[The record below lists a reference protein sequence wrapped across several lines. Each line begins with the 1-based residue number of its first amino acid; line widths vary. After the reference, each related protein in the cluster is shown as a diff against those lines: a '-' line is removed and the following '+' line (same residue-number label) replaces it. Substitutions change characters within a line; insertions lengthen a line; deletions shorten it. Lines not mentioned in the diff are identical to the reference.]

1 MMAPK
6 STSIMI
12 LGGPDAG
19 KSNYV
24 GALWMRLRRNKGA
37 FRIPFEPDNI
47 EYVERIVGH
56 LRQGNYPPRTT
67 LGEDDTTFVASVAR
81 AAEPKSP
88 IAQITVPDMAGE
100 VWVSASNDRR
110 IDPKWIQALRDS
122 EAAML
127 FVRFGSAA
135 NVEMIDWVSSAEL
148 MELED
153 AQANNAAYQPPTQL
167 FLSDLLNLLEDHL
180 GHNTAVERPRVALMV
195 AAWDG
200 VGPPE
205 REAGPDAFIKTDYP
219 MLYGRMADRS
229 RLDLRTFGVSA
240 TGYDL
245 NVPEQRTTYLAKGPA
260 EAGFAETMRG
270 GTIVEGDLLMPLAWA
285 LEGEN

>member
-1 MMAPK
+1 MTALK

-19 KSNYV
+19 KSNYI

-56 LRQGNYPPRTT
+56 LREGNYPPRTEPD
-67 LGEDDTTFVASVAR
+67 EDDCTFVAPIAR
-81 AAEPKSP
+81 AADPKTP
-88 IAQITVPDMAGE
+88 IARITVPDMIGE
-100 VWVSASNDRR
+100 VWKAASKDRE
-110 IDPKWIQALRDS
+110 IDPVWIQALRDS

-127 FVRFGSAA
+127 FLRFGSVE
-135 NVEMIDWVSSAEL
+135 NVEMLDWVSSAEL
-148 MELED
+148 MQLQD
-153 AQANNAAYQPPTQL
+153 APANNAEQKPPTQL
-167 FLSDLLNLLEDHL
+167 FVSDLLNILEEHL
-180 GHNTAVERPRVALMV
+180 GRDTMVDRPRVAIML

-205 REAGPDAFIKTDYP
+205 RAAGPKAFIRNDYP
-219 MLYGRMADRS
+219 MLYGRMSDRS

-240 TGYDL
+240 TGFNL
-245 NVPEQRTTYLAKGPA
+245 KVPEERDAYLLKGPA
-260 EAGFAETMRG
+260 EAGFAETEIG
-270 GTIVEGDLLMPLAWA
+270 GKIMEGDLLMPLAWA
-285 LEGEN
+285 LEGEK